1 MTAPTA
7 EGPTNSVNYPSI
19 ADNISY
25 QWVGYFLAPTT
36 GTYNFSLNSDDGS
49 YFWIGN
55 NAVSGYTTGNAN
67 VSATFT
73 TGTVTSGNISLT
85 AGTYYPVR
93 LLYGNGIGG
102 AYITLSFNG
111 PGIASRTDGTGYFL
125 HNSATLG
132 L

>member
-7 EGPTNSVNYPSI
+7 EGPSNAVNYPSI

-36 GTYNFSLNSDDGS
+36 GVYNFSLASDDGS

-55 NAVSGYTTGNAN
+55 DAVSGYTTSNAR
-67 VSATFT
+67 VFATFN
-73 TGTVTSGNISLT
+73 TGTVTSGNIQLT

-93 LLYGNGIGG
+93 VLYGNGTGA
-102 AYITLSFNG
+102 AYITLSFSG
-111 PGIASRTDGTGYFL
+111 PGIATTSDGTGYFFY
-125 HNSATLG
+125 NGDTTG
-132 L
+132 I